1 MNDDLKG
8 LWAGRVRVFDE
19 LPSTNTWML
28 DHAGEMRHGDVVS
41 ARAQTDGRGRLDRSW
56 LSLPGRSLAISCALR
71 EPAFI
76 PLGPNLGQFAAC
88 AVADT
93 LAGFG
98 FAAALKWP
106 NDVLVADRKIAG
118 ILVEMADTSP
128 VLVLGIGINVNVT
141 EGDFRTAA
149 LDRPA
154 TSMQAATGITLYV
167 EVVQRALLGKLEQW
181 LDRATTAGMAPLLKR
196 WAAADWLAGHAIEVE
211 TASGL
216 VAGQYAGLD
225 ELGRLRVA
233 RAGGE
238 ETLWTGDV
246 VRVKRFE
253 DTYQPVE

>member
-1 MNDDLKG
+1 VNDSLKG
-8 LWAGRVRVFDE
+8 LWAGRVRTFDE

-28 DHAGEMRHGDVVS
+28 DHAGEMRHGDVVR
-41 ARAQTDGRGRLDRSW
+41 ARTQTSGRGRLDRSW
-56 LSLPGRSLAISCALR
+56 LALPGRSLVISCALR

-76 PLGPNLGQFAAC
+76 PLGPNVGQFAAC

-98 FAAALKWP
+98 LVAALKWP
-106 NDVLVADRKIAG
+106 NDVLAADRKIAG
-118 ILVEMADTSP
+118 ILVELADTP
-128 VLVLGIGINVNVT
+128 PLVVLGIGININVT
-141 EGDFRTAA
+141 EGEFRAAA

-154 TSMQAATGITLYV
+154 TSMQAVTGLTVDMDAVL
-167 EVVQRALLGKLEQW
+167 RALLGELERW

-196 WAAADWLAGHAIEVE
+196 WATADWLAGHAIEVE

-216 VAGQYAGLD
+216 VTGQYAGLD

-246 VRVKRFE
+246 VRVRRA
-253 DTYQPVE
+253 

>member
-1 MNDDLKG
+1 VNDDFNG

-19 LPSTNTWML
+19 LPSTNNWML
-28 DHAGEMRHGDVVS
+28 EHAGELRHGDVVQ
-41 ARAQTDGRGRLDRSW
+41 ARAQTAGRGRLDRSW

-71 EPAFI
+71 DPAFI
-76 PLGPNLGQFAAC
+76 PLGPNIGQFAAC

-98 FAAALKWP
+98 LAAAFKWP

-118 ILVEMADTSP
+118 ILVELADAPP

-141 EGDFRTAA
+141 EGDFRAAA

-154 TSMQAATGITLYV
+154 TSMQAATGITFDV
-167 EVVQRALLGKLEQW
+167 DVVLRALLGHLEGW
-181 LDRATTAGMAPLLKR
+181 LDRAVTEGVAPLLRR

-216 VAGQYAGLD
+216 VTGRYEGLD

-238 ETLWTGDV
+238 ESLWTGDV
-246 VRVKRFE
+246 VRVRRIE
-253 DTYQPVE
+253 DV